1 MENTISDLV
10 LKKMSYEEAVAF
22 AGIYGMNAIVL
33 NQKTNRMQMVRLY
46 NNPTDKLPF
55 GAYDIETFKTGYDI
69 YWIGSY
75 KY

>member
-1 MENTISDLV
+1 MENNINDLI
-10 LKKMSYEEAVAF
+10 LQKMSYEEAVSF

-33 NQKTNRMQMVRLY
+33 NQKTNEMKMVRLY
-46 NNPTDKLPF
+46 NNPTVKLPF